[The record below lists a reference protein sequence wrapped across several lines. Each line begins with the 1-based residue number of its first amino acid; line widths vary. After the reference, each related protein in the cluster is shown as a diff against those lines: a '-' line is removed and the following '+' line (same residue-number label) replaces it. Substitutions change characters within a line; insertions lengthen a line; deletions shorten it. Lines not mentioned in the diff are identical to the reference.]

1 MTSLTTRAPGD
12 GAPAGLDIAA
22 TRKLLQ
28 GLYLE
33 LAAEVDEATAAAR
46 TVGSLA
52 DRSGEDEIDTGSRTS
67 QREQQI
73 GVLAN
78 IQARQAQVE
87 RALERIDAGTYGS
100 CESCGAAIAPERLEA
115 FPSVTSCVACKGSH
129 RRSA

>member
-1 MTSLTTRAPGD
+1 MTSLTARAKGEHGPG
-12 GAPAGLDIAA
+12 AGVAA
-22 TRKLLQ
+22 TRRLLE

-33 LAAEVDEATAAAR
+33 LAAEVDEATAAAH
-46 TVGSLA
+46 TAGSLA

-87 RALERIDAGTYGS
+87 RALQRIDAGTYGR
-100 CESCGAAIAPERLEA
+100 CETCGSAIAPERLEA
-115 FPSVTSCVACKGSH
+115 FPSVTSCVACKGSA
-129 RRSA
+129 RPGR

>member
-12 GAPAGLDIAA
+12 GVPAGMDIAA

-33 LAAEVDEATAAAR
+33 LAAEVDEAIAAAR

-87 RALERIDAGTYGS
+87 RALERIDAGSYGV
-100 CESCGAAIAPERLEA
+100 CESCGRAIAPERLEA